1 MGTVTSCY
9 WYIYVNRYL
18 SAGDMCHSQ
27 HVVGGGGGG
36 GGGGGREGERW
47 VCMVMDDQGSYV

>member
-9 WYIYVNRYL
+9 WYIHVNSYL

-27 HVVGGGGGG
+27 HVV

-47 VCMVMDDQGSYV
+47 VCMVMDDQGSYELF

>member
-9 WYIYVNRYL
+9 WYIHVNSYL
-18 SAGDMCHSQ
+18 SAGDMYHSQ

-36 GGGGGREGERW
+36 EGKVKGGCVW
-47 VCMVMDDQGSYV
+47 